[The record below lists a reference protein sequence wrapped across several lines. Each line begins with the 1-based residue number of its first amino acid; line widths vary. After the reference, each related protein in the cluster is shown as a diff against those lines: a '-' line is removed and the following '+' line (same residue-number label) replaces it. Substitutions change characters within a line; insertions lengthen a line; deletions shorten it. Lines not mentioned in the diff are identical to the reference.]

1 MNRQTIL
8 LTVLVA
14 LVGLLA
20 GCDMCDAEGDEAVLE
35 YPQSFL
41 QKDWPSNKGF
51 AARATRPAY
60 RMRPGDQLEII
71 YHIQSTKLEDNYKI
85 KIRDILDVAF
95 PFHGDLTQSNLEV
108 QSDGTIQL
116 QLVGSVPVYD
126 KTIKEVEEDLKKA
139 YSKYLK
145 DPQLT
150 INFKESKRDLRDLQL
165 SISTAPRGYSR
176 LVPVAPDGTMGLP
189 LIGVILAGGRTVDE
203 LRAVVNSAY
212 HDLGMHEL
220 ETTVNLETI
229 APTRVYVMGELKR
242 PGLVI
247 NSSGSGQ
254 GINQITLLQAIAQA
268 GGYIPQ
274 RADLSKV
281 LVVRHKGQPTPQVA
295 VVNLHKMLLAQAEKK
310 TPYQPNS
317 EAFRYDI
324 WLQDGDV
331 VYVPTTKLAKRADYI
346 EYVWT
351 RGIYSVVPIS
361 YGLNAS
367 YSAVDTVDWLGPS
380 GSGL

>member
-1 MNRQTIL
+1 
-8 LTVLVA
+8 
-14 LVGLLA
+14 
-20 GCDMCDAEGDEAVLE
+20 
-35 YPQSFL
+35 
-41 QKDWPSNKGF
+41 
-51 AARATRPAY
+51 
-60 RMRPGDQLEII
+60 MRPGDQVEII
-71 YHIQSTKLEDNYKI
+71 YHIQSTKLEENYRI
-85 KIRDILDVAF
+85 KIRDILDVTF
-95 PFHGDLTQSNLEV
+95 PFHSELTQPGMEV

-116 QLVGSVPVYD
+116 QLIGSVPVYD
-126 KTIKEVEEDLKKA
+126 KTIREVEKDLRQA

-145 DPQLT
+145 DPHLT
-150 INFKESKRDLRDLQL
+150 ITFKESKRDLRDLQL

-189 LIGVILAGGRTVDE
+189 LIGVVLAGGRTVDE
-203 LRAVVNSAY
+203 LRAVVNKAY
-212 HDLGMHEL
+212 HGLGMHEL
-220 ETTVNLETI
+220 ETTVNLERI
-229 APTRVYVMGELKR
+229 SPTRIYVMGELNR
-242 PGLVI
+242 PGLVL

-254 GINQITLLQAIAQA
+254 GIDQITLLQAIAQA

-281 LVVRHKGQPTPQVA
+281 LVVRHKDQPTPQVA
-295 VVNLHKMLLAQAEKK
+295 VVNLHKMLLAQAEKE

-351 RGIYSVVPIS
+351 RGIYAVVPIS
-361 YGLNAS
+361 YSMSAS